1 MKKYRMF
8 LLAALI
14 AAMTFMLPACGAG
27 AQEEVIE
34 EEPPVVEEE
43 PPVSE
48 YDDGQEFV
56 DMTFGSHVDESA
68 NSSGVDIPKEKF
80 LYDLLIRYQAYT
92 DGAAFDANDPAGDGK
107 INIMFEIASDDLVNA
122 VLYNVPDYQA
132 YSEEGD
138 PRGLGSDMGVIV
150 SDRESSDW
158 LAENIFNVSADGIAE
173 AVAAAESENSMYAEG
188 DKYYGLLVRTGMG
201 MAPSVDIKECA
212 QDGNVYDLTADFSV
226 NGSYTATAHAKAEI
240 KNIDGTWYWTLHS
253 YSAD

>member
-1 MKKYRMF
+1 MFAFPKIVIFQRNYRIVSVR
-8 LLAALI
+8 LSLGPIDPLECDLI
-14 AAMTFMLPACGAG
+14 SSIFYCSRNIFSYLCSNT
-27 AQEEVIE
+27 VIIC
-34 EEPPVVEEE
+34 
-43 PPVSE
+43 
-48 YDDGQEFV
+48 F
-56 DMTFGSHVDESA
+56 
-68 NSSGVDIPKEKF
+68 
-80 LYDLLIRYQAYT
+80 
-92 DGAAFDANDPAGDGK
+92 
-107 INIMFEIASDDLVNA
+107 MFEIASDDLVNA

-150 SDRESSDW
+150 SDLESSDW

-240 KNIDGTWYWTLHS
+240 KNINGTWYWTLHS